1 MEKHG
6 VGTTP
11 RLLLDLL
18 EYIEKHGVPCKLKD
32 SVSALK
38 CILEEHLTSG
48 ADLKTVYADEIGRRK
63 YQNRSGIYRCVGS
76 TLLVKGLEF
85 DHAVI
90 VRDFKLAKK
99 LGRAQGPIRC
109 TYAGL
114 QNDNLDIGYKLAN
127 RQRSRVVRCA
137 SVSQPQAS
145 VTNCQSIAATQAP

>member
-90 VRDFKLAKK
+90 VRDSNWQKNWGGHKDLYVA
-99 LGRAQGPIRC
+99 LTRG
-109 TYAGL
+109 
-114 QNDNLDIGYKLAN
+114 
-127 RQRSRVVRCA
+127 SRTTTLISA
-137 SVSQPQAS
+137 I
-145 VTNCQSIAATQAP
+145 N